1 MGKKF
6 NEVTAQPSTPND
18 ADLVLWGN
26 ATTGLAYRMTFT
38 QLKAKLDGM
47 GVGDVTAPT
56 VVSATVPNG
65 AANTVV
71 VVFSESVTVTT
82 AGWSFR
88 RNASNWVVSSVA
100 GSGTTWTFTMAT
112 SAVAGETID
121 RSYNSATGATVDGAS
136 NELVSFTNSSVTN
149 SVSGAYEAESDAY
162 FAVNTGL
169 TVGEKNAVDAFIV
182 GLKAL
187 GISKFPAVYLPVW
200 GSAADNKWNVL
211 NPADTDGAGRLTFHG
226 TLTHAADGLLGDGT
240 TGYADTK
247 LLASSIF
254 TKGGAGAG
262 VYMKTANTAAGGEI
276 GVVTGSDR
284 FQLFTHYT
292 GTTAYARSWN
302 VADGNVT
309 GTPTN
314 GTGFFQ
320 LTRNSLTDLRL
331 MENTTQLDTTN
342 TFDVTPQTVPATN
355 SIYLMAL
362 NVDGSASLFSNGKM
376 QLAVL
381 HTGLSFTDAQD
392 LSNLVNDLITDL
404 GI

>member
-1 MGKKF
+1 MADILISDLEEGIPAGTDFVIYDPGGTGFYKKAQIA
-6 NEVTAQPSTPND
+6 NLPGGGGSSGTTLTAPTLSAAGID
-18 ADLVLWGN
+18 ADTIRLTIGTVANETSIEIQRSNDGTTGWSTINTAAANTTSYDDNGLAASTTRHYRVRAVGDGVTYLTSPWSSVAN
-26 ATTGLAYRMTFT
+26 ATT
-38 QLKAKLDGM
+38 
-47 GVGDVTAPT
+47 
-56 VVSATVPNG
+56 
-65 AANTVV
+65 AA
-71 VVFSESVTVTT
+71 
-82 AGWSFR
+82 GG
-88 RNASNWVVSSVA
+88 SS
-100 GSGTTWTFTMAT
+100 
-112 SAVAGETID
+112 
-121 RSYNSATGATVDGAS
+121 
-136 NELVSFTNSSVTN
+136 
-149 SVSGAYEAESDAY
+149 YEAESDAY

-169 TVGEKNAVDAFIV
+169 TTPEKDAVDAFIV

-187 GISKFPAVYLPVW
+187 GISKFPALYLPVW

-262 VYMKTANTAAGGEI
+262 VYMKTANTGSGAEL
-276 GVVTGSDR
+276 GVVTGSNV
-284 FQLFTHYT
+284 FQLITYFT
-292 GTTAYARSWN
+292 GTSAYARSWN

-314 GTGFFQ
+314 GTGFIH

-362 NVDGSASLFSNGKM
+362 NVDGSADLFSNGKV
-376 QLAVL
+376 QVAIL
-381 HTGLSFTDAQD
+381 HTGLSFTDAQT